1 MSERVEIEYAL
12 TVNVEDAVGEI
23 RTLERLLFRS
33 LMLIRRL
40 GLPDEVEKAIVRIQ
54 SLITVLRSLQIAAI
68 ALQAAEGPI
77 GWATA
82 IVSTASAVAITAGAM
97 YDLDRGS

>member
-12 TVNVEDAVGEI
+12 TVNVEDAIGTI

-40 GLPDEVEKAIVRIQ
+40 GLPEEVDKAIMHIQ
-54 SLITVLRSLQIAAI
+54 SLIMVMRSLQMAAL
-68 ALQAAEGPI
+68 ALQAASGPL

-82 IVSTASAVAITAGAM
+82 IVSTASALAITAGAM